1 MKKTVKIIGIILCLI
16 ILIGII
22 FLIINKSYSELSLKV
37 NILENKVYYSDSF
50 EVSKNTIKVYS
61 NMDCAIEIV
70 NVDDDRDSVSIGYL
84 TPGMSESIKL
94 SKNKKYRIK
103 SDVDT
108 DKLIITINGAKKN
121 HKIKIYRVD
130 ENPFLNS
137 IIYYGVIKM
146 KSKWYL
152 ISSIFQV
159 LVGLIAVV
167 FFIIL
172 AINGEVMTRWIITL
186 LLAVAYVVIG
196 TIGIIDNLK
205 K

>member
-16 ILIGII
+16 ILINII
-22 FLIINKSYSELSLKV
+22 FLIINKSYTELSLKV

-108 DKLIITINGAKKN
+108 DKLIITINGAKK
-121 HKIKIYRVD
+121 
-130 ENPFLNS
+130 ES
-137 IIYYGVIKM
+137 
-146 KSKWYL
+146 
-152 ISSIFQV
+152 
-159 LVGLIAVV
+159 
-167 FFIIL
+167 
-172 AINGEVMTRWIITL
+172 
-186 LLAVAYVVIG
+186 
-196 TIGIIDNLK
+196 
-205 K
+205 